1 MFVKTRTSFQ
11 KLLDKKPLRITA
23 FDDSKGLMFL
33 RKFILLFR
41 GNEKLHISSED
52 YHKLKM
58 FREARNRLAHLCI
71 LSDQE
76 MEDIFSVF

>member
-1 MFVKTRTSFQ
+1 MFVKPETGLQ

-41 GNEKLHISSED
+41 SFLLLENDLIGINQTKLGLCNLFYVFFGSHI
-52 YHKLKM
+52 L
-58 FREARNRLAHLCI
+58 LVL
-71 LSDQE
+71 L
-76 MEDIFSVF
+76 